1 MEVIVFSVSV
11 NHVNGSLLDFTFL
24 IPYGLYLLLCF
35 LLKEF
40 INSLY
45 YKSIKSEVSISKKR
59 FTTIKHFVYDT
70 LIDLPNSKFVLMIDE
85 ETKIIT
91 PAVYT
96 KRNGRVSMINRNAD
110 FDVYEQIEINNG
122 SFSKDYTFIR
132 SYKIRDK
139 KTGELIPQEISDGSR
154 IYYIEQ
160 GWENPSVQNMVIK
173 KDGTFNNSLMFSGN
187 YKIILNRGNFVA
199 QDTIDMKIHPGDN
212 FKVFE
217 VVPYLRIIE
226 PEIQLKDRVVT
237 AKFKLEQVTSNKV
250 YRVSLFA
257 YSHIDVSSKLNLV
270 NKTIELNRAIADGEE
285 FQLSINLDEYS
296 STLLSGK
303 SYYFRIGAQSQGS
316 ETKYNY
322 ATAVKLNL

>member
-1 MEVIVFSVSV
+1 M
-11 NHVNGSLLDFTFL
+11 
-24 IPYGLYLLLCF
+24 
-35 LLKEF
+35 
-40 INSLY
+40 
-45 YKSIKSEVSISKKR
+45 
-59 FTTIKHFVYDT
+59 
-70 LIDLPNSKFVLMIDE
+70 
-85 ETKIIT
+85 
-91 PAVYT
+91 
-96 KRNGRVSMINRNAD
+96 KRNLFISGIVLAAMMLITSCEKDN
-110 FDVYEQIEINNG
+110 FDG
-122 SFSKDYTFIR
+122 PDATFSGE
-132 SYKIRDK
+132 IRDK

-257 YSHIDVSSKLNLV
+257 YSHIDVSSKRRWRRIPVVYQFGRIFFDITKREKL
-270 NKTIELNRAIADGEE
+270 
-285 FQLSINLDEYS
+285 
-296 STLLSGK
+296 LLSYRSTVSRK
-303 SYYFRIGAQSQGS
+303 RD
-316 ETKYNY
+316 
-322 ATAVKLNL
+322 

>member
-1 MEVIVFSVSV
+1 M
-11 NHVNGSLLDFTFL
+11 
-24 IPYGLYLLLCF
+24 
-35 LLKEF
+35 
-40 INSLY
+40 
-45 YKSIKSEVSISKKR
+45 
-59 FTTIKHFVYDT
+59 
-70 LIDLPNSKFVLMIDE
+70 
-85 ETKIIT
+85 
-91 PAVYT
+91 
-96 KRNGRVSMINRNAD
+96 KRNLFISSIVLAAMMLITSCEKDN
-110 FDVYEQIEINNG
+110 FDG
-122 SFSKDYTFIR
+122 PDATFSGE
-132 SYKIRDK
+132 IRDK

-160 GWENPSVQNMVIK
+160 GWENPSVQTMVIK

>member
-1 MEVIVFSVSV
+1 M
-11 NHVNGSLLDFTFL
+11 
-24 IPYGLYLLLCF
+24 
-35 LLKEF
+35 
-40 INSLY
+40 
-45 YKSIKSEVSISKKR
+45 
-59 FTTIKHFVYDT
+59 
-70 LIDLPNSKFVLMIDE
+70 
-85 ETKIIT
+85 
-91 PAVYT
+91 
-96 KRNGRVSMINRNAD
+96 KRNLFISGIVLAAIMLITSCEKDN
-110 FDVYEQIEINNG
+110 FDG
-122 SFSKDYTFIR
+122 PDATFSGE
-132 SYKIRDK
+132 IRDK

-316 ETKYNY
+316 ETK
-322 ATAVKLNL
+322 

>member
-1 MEVIVFSVSV
+1 M
-11 NHVNGSLLDFTFL
+11 
-24 IPYGLYLLLCF
+24 
-35 LLKEF
+35 
-40 INSLY
+40 
-45 YKSIKSEVSISKKR
+45 
-59 FTTIKHFVYDT
+59 
-70 LIDLPNSKFVLMIDE
+70 
-85 ETKIIT
+85 
-91 PAVYT
+91 
-96 KRNGRVSMINRNAD
+96 KRNLFISSIVLAAMMLITSCEKDN
-110 FDVYEQIEINNG
+110 FDG
-122 SFSKDYTFIR
+122 PDATFSGE
-132 SYKIRDK
+132 IRDK

-257 YSHIDVSSKLNLV
+257 YSHIDVSSKLNLE
-270 NKTIELNRAIADGEE
+270 NFNIQPFNHL
-285 FQLSINLDEYS
+285 
-296 STLLSGK
+296 
-303 SYYFRIGAQSQGS
+303 
-316 ETKYNY
+316 
-322 ATAVKLNL
+322 

>member
-1 MEVIVFSVSV
+1 MLFSVYWSQPHHGSAFSV
-11 NHVNGSLLDFTFL
+11 Y
-24 IPYGLYLLLCF
+24 PLYLIFQFFYL
-35 LLKEF
+35 
-40 INSLY
+40 
-45 YKSIKSEVSISKKR
+45 
-59 FTTIKHFVYDT
+59 
-70 LIDLPNSKFVLMIDE
+70 
-85 ETKIIT
+85 
-91 PAVYT
+91 
-96 KRNGRVSMINRNAD
+96 
-110 FDVYEQIEINNG
+110 
-122 SFSKDYTFIR
+122 
-132 SYKIRDK
+132 
-139 KTGELIPQEISDGSR
+139 
-154 IYYIEQ
+154 
-160 GWENPSVQNMVIK
+160 
-173 KDGTFNNSLMFSGN
+173 
-187 YKIILNRGNFVA
+187 
-199 QDTIDMKIHPGDN
+199 